1 MDKFNFSLQ
10 QNIDFLFYPHFFMK
24 RKKRLHSIHSVYIKN
39 GKQEKSRISKK
50 QFLLKKK
57 YEIERNLD
65 DRRNLLGLI
74 EI

>member
-1 MDKFNFSLQ
+1 
-10 QNIDFLFYPHFFMK
+10 MK